1 MILLFRNFA
10 AVAYARSVLEGK
22 KKKGEEESRMPLL
35 RAARFIVARYVKRRI
50 TAKPAR
56 LFNRRASGTAIE

>member
-10 AVAYARSVLEGK
+10 AVAYARSVLERK
-22 KKKGEEESRMPLL
+22 KKKGEEESRM
-35 RAARFIVARYVKRRI
+35 RTARFIIAHYVKRRI